1 MAHTVEDLIIEIA
14 DKHTTNKSNKQ
25 YSFLKN
31 VLEDFVIELTSD
43 ERCYGDLLTNYLK
56 DKNQCYE

>member
-1 MAHTVEDLIIEIA
+1 MARTVEDLIIEIA
-14 DKHTTNKSNKQ
+14 DKYTTNKSNKQ

-31 VLEDFVIELTSD
+31 VLEDFVIKLTSD

-56 DKNQCYE
+56 DKI